1 MKVKDISFEG
11 DYEDVTSIQ
20 YEIFNKGEKP
30 VRISEV
36 KCNKGRRCVIGEP
49 INIKVKS
56 SGGIK
61 PLYKFV
67 VYKDGIQKEA
77 IEYGLNNWVDFIPTE
92 AGKYEI
98 DIRVKDEFSS
108 RKCDAST
115 SLVIE
120 AIAKA
125 ENVEVSEEEVNSEV
139 QKMADA
145 YKMTVE
151 QVKEALRPND
161 LKDMEGQLKI
171 RKTIDL
177 LVENAKIA

>member
-1 MKVKDISFEG
+1 MMSLQQILLRNAVVEAVVANTEVEVPEAMVKH
-11 DYEDVTSIQ
+11 
-20 YEIFNKGEKP
+20 
-30 VRISEV
+30 
-36 KCNKGRRCVIGEP
+36 
-49 INIKVKS
+49 
-56 SGGIK
+56 
-61 PLYKFV
+61 
-67 VYKDGIQKEA
+67 
-77 IEYGLNNWVDFIPTE
+77 
-92 AGKYEI
+92 EI
-98 DIRVKDEFSS
+98 DNQLMELNYQLQYQGFGMEQFLQMTGKTMDEFKAEFTAS
-108 RKCDAST
+108 RREEALRNVKT

>member
-1 MKVKDISFEG
+1 M
-11 DYEDVTSIQ
+11 
-20 YEIFNKGEKP
+20 
-30 VRISEV
+30 
-36 KCNKGRRCVIGEP
+36 
-49 INIKVKS
+49 
-56 SGGIK
+56 
-61 PLYKFV
+61 
-67 VYKDGIQKEA
+67 
-77 IEYGLNNWVDFIPTE
+77 
-92 AGKYEI
+92 
-98 DIRVKDEFSS
+98 DEFKSEFTAS
-108 RKCDAST
+108 RREEALRNVKT